1 MQRCWIGSCGS
12 VHACDPRRVRL
23 PTLLDRGGL
32 YDTSMSDKETI
43 NQALKDA
50 EPALFRSLSQLGHEA
65 YYPPDIPFQA
75 AEARG
80 AELNATI
87 GQITDGQGGIL
98 ALPAVVELLGSLG
111 ERHPSSSLLYS
122 PVEGVPELR
131 RLWSRHH
138 RPEGAPASTLPL
150 VTVGLTEG
158 LSLAADLFCDRET
171 PVVLPSPFWGNYR
184 QIFGLRRGGRIVET
198 KVFSKGRF
206 RPEAIVEAVGAQTP
220 GAPVMVLLN
229 FPSNPSGY
237 SPLPL
242 ERAVL
247 VDGLAAAADSR
258 PLIVVCDDAYAGLVF
273 EEGVPTASL
282 FWSLAGVHP
291 DLIPV
296 KVDGVTKE
304 LVLFGARVG
313 FLTFACERSGPASE
327 ALESKV
333 KCLLRASVGSPVALS
348 QWLVVEA
355 LEAPG
360 LEAEVMEVHRT
371 LARRYR
377 RLRQVL
383 DSCDPELLRPM
394 PFNSGCFA
402 LVELPSALDA
412 EVVRRTLLESYG
424 TGVIAIGS
432 KYVRIAYCSVRE
444 YAIPE
449 LVSRV
454 EACVRKLRT

>member
-1 MQRCWIGSCGS
+1 
-12 VHACDPRRVRL
+12 
-23 PTLLDRGGL
+23 
-32 YDTSMSDKETI
+32 MSDKEGI
-43 NQALKDA
+43 NQALRDA
-50 EPALFRSLSQLGHEA
+50 EPALFESLSQLGRDA

-80 AELNATI
+80 AEFNATI
-87 GQITDGQGGIL
+87 GQITDGEGGIL
-98 ALPAVVELLGSLG
+98 ALPAVAEQLGSLG
-111 ERHPSSSLLYS
+111 ERHLSASLLYS
-122 PVEGVPELR
+122 PVEGVPQLR
-131 RLWSRHH
+131 RLWSRRH

-158 LSLAADLFCDRET
+158 LSLVADLFCDRET
-171 PVVLPSPFWGNYR
+171 PVVLASPFWGNYR

-198 KVFSKGRF
+198 SVFFDDGF
-206 RPEAIVEAVGAQTP
+206 QPEAIIEVVGAQP
-220 GAPVMVLLN
+220 AGVPVVVLLN
-229 FPSNPSGY
+229 FPSNPTGY
-237 SPLPL
+237 SPLPD

-247 VDGLAAAADSR
+247 VDGLAAAADNR
-258 PLIVVCDDAYAGLVF
+258 PLVVVCDDAYAGLVF
-273 EEGVPTASL
+273 EAGVPAESL
-282 FWSLAGVHP
+282 FWSLAGRHRN
-291 DLIPV
+291 LIPV

-313 FLTFACERSGPASE
+313 FLTFGCERSGPASE

-348 QWLVVEA
+348 QCLVAEA

-360 LEAEVMEVHRT
+360 LEREVMEVHGT

-377 RLRQVL
+377 RLQQVL
-383 DSCDPELLRPM
+383 QSCDPDLLRPL

-402 LVELPSALDA
+402 VVELPEGLDA
-412 EVVRRTLLESYG
+412 EVVRRTLLESHS

-432 KYVRIAYCSVRE
+432 SHLRFAYCSVRE
-444 YAIPE
+444 QAIPE

-454 EACVRKLRT
+454 EACVRTLCAETAAVE

>member
-1 MQRCWIGSCGS
+1 
-12 VHACDPRRVRL
+12 
-23 PTLLDRGGL
+23 
-32 YDTSMSDKETI
+32 MSDKERI

-50 EPALFRSLSQLGHEA
+50 EPALFESLSQLGKEA

-80 AELNATI
+80 AEFNATI
-87 GQITDGQGGIL
+87 GQITDGEGGIL
-98 ALPAVVELLGSLG
+98 ALPAVVEQLGSLG
-111 ERHPSSSLLYS
+111 ERHLSSSLLYS

-138 RPEGAPASTLPL
+138 RPEGAPPSTLPL

-171 PVVLPSPFWGNYR
+171 PVVVPSPFWGNYR
-184 QIFGLRRGGRIVET
+184 QIFGLRRGGRIVHAR
-198 KVFSKGRF
+198 VFSDGPF
-206 RPEAIVEAVGAQTP
+206 RPEAIIEAVGAQPP
-220 GAPVMVLLN
+220 GVPVVVLLN
-229 FPSNPSGY
+229 FPSNPCGY
-237 SPLPL
+237 SPVPQ
-242 ERAVL
+242 ERSIL

-258 PLIVVCDDAYAGLVF
+258 PLVVVCDDAYAGLVF
-273 EEGVPTASL
+273 EEGVPSASL
-282 FWSLAGVHP
+282 FWSLAGLHP
-291 DLIPV
+291 DLTPV

-313 FLTFACERSGPASE
+313 FLTFACARSRPASE

-348 QWLVVEA
+348 QWLAVEA

-360 LEAEVMEVHRT
+360 LEREVREVHET

-383 DSCDPELLRPM
+383 DSCDPELLRPL

-402 LVELPSALDA
+402 LVELPDSLDA
-412 EVVRRTLLESYG
+412 EVVRRTLLESYSA
-424 TGVIAIGS
+424 GVIAIDQR
-432 KYVRIAYCSVRE
+432 YLRIAYCSVRE
-444 YAIPE
+444 QVIPE

-454 EACVRKLRT
+454 EACLRKLLVR